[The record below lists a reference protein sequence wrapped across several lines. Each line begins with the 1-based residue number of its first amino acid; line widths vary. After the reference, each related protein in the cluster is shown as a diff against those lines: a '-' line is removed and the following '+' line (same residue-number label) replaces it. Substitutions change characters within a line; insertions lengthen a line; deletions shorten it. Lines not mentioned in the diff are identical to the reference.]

1 MCPPL
6 HPLPREITMC
16 NPELTPPLIV
26 RFELIE
32 REIDRCQ
39 DEFELIDLIDE
50 WESISR
56 DLSDDDLDES
66 F

>member
-1 MCPPL
+1 
-6 HPLPREITMC
+6 MC